1 MISLLLVVAA
11 ATMTMA
17 EQAVDATPIIIR
29 ASSAGKVDD
38 FMLSFCCGVE
48 VGGGKRERGVRY
60 FRLMIGELIVC
71 PTTTSHTRQHQ
82 DTTKR

>member
-1 MISLLLVVAA
+1 MISFLLVVAE

>member
-48 VGGGKRERGVRY
+48 VEEERGREGY
-60 FRLMIGELIVC
+60 
-71 PTTTSHTRQHQ
+71 
-82 DTTKR
+82 DTFDL

>member
-1 MISLLLVVAA
+1 MMSLLLVVAA

-38 FMLSFCCGVE
+38 FMLLLLGCC
-48 VGGGKRERGVRY
+48 
-60 FRLMIGELIVC
+60 
-71 PTTTSHTRQHQ
+71 
-82 DTTKR
+82 

>member
-1 MISLLLVVAA
+1 MMSLLLVVAA

>member
-1 MISLLLVVAA
+1 MMSLLLAVAA

-17 EQAVDATPIIIR
+17 EQAVDVTPIIIR

-60 FRLMIGELIVC
+60 FQLMIGELIVC

>member
-1 MISLLLVVAA
+1 MMSLLLVVAA

-48 VGGGKRERGVRY
+48 VGGRKEGERGTILSTY
-60 FRLMIGELIVC
+60 
-71 PTTTSHTRQHQ
+71 
-82 DTTKR
+82 DW

>member
-38 FMLSFCCGVE
+38 FMLLLLGCC
-48 VGGGKRERGVRY
+48 
-60 FRLMIGELIVC
+60 
-71 PTTTSHTRQHQ
+71 
-82 DTTKR
+82 

>member
-1 MISLLLVVAA
+1 MISLLLVVAE

-48 VGGGKRERGVRY
+48 VGGGKRREGY
-60 FRLMIGELIVC
+60 
-71 PTTTSHTRQHQ
+71 
-82 DTTKR
+82 DTFDL

>member
-1 MISLLLVVAA
+1 MMSLLLVVAA

-38 FMLSFCCGVE
+38 FMLLLTCCKLCWSLTE
-48 VGGGKRERGVRY
+48 GGMLWGWGRREGERKRGY
-60 FRLMIGELIVC
+60 
-71 PTTTSHTRQHQ
+71 
-82 DTTKR
+82 DTFDL

>member
-1 MISLLLVVAA
+1 MMSLLLVAAA

-38 FMLSFCCGVE
+38 FMLSFCCGE
-48 VGGGKRERGVRY
+48 WREEGERGREGY
-60 FRLMIGELIVC
+60 
-71 PTTTSHTRQHQ
+71 
-82 DTTKR
+82 DTFDL